1 MYSWIFMPVRDVIA
15 ASQDESLICRG
26 RQRGKLA
33 AKSISHDLCLDWVFP
48 FFLCIPLVS
57 FPLQRHRQQTLSLF
71 STLTSKRLLRS
82 RLLSFRLSVFLFPLH
97 TVYSL
102 SFTTPPSLLF
112 VNTVRWPGTTE
123 PNFNEDC
130 ASESTASIGEMPV
143 SLCSVFRLLFR

>member
-57 FPLQRHRQQTLSLF
+57 PPPLRYQTLSLF

-102 SFTTPPSLLF
+102 SFTTSLLF
-112 VNTVRWPGTTE
+112 VNTVRRPGTTE
-123 PNFNEDC
+123 PNFSEDC
-130 ASESTASIGEMPV
+130 ASELTASIGEMPV